1 VADAERNGIEA
12 FGVGRL
18 FWSIRDGVVVVD
30 AARGTIMLFNPQ
42 AERLLGYTSQE
53 VVGQPVDRFVPERL
67 RAVLRSEL
75 RSFAGGGGSRIES
88 GEPVELPALRKDGS
102 EVTVELALSR
112 LPSDDLEDPALR
124 GRPFVLATV
133 RDVTER
139 ARLLARLRA
148 LHDAALAFAAP
159 RPPDAASIVE
169 LLKET
174 VARAVEALDA
184 VDGAVVLREDEAWR
198 DLVPGTSPEEG
209 LITVR
214 HTGGPHRRPW
224 RPEGSTHYVLATGD
238 PVWVPDTSV
247 EGRFG
252 TYPYLV
258 DQGVRSFAIAPL
270 RAGGR
275 VLGRLGFNFAR
286 TGEPDRGEREAIELF
301 AAHAAAALERA
312 RYFHE
317 QAERAAAEA
326 AVRARDEL
334 LAVASHDV
342 KNPLTVIKGTADA
355 LLRLAQAGRLPPAE
369 HVVERLERISN
380 AAGRA
385 SDQLDELRAAAHP
398 AENAENGGA
407 EAETG
412 TDLVDAATDA
422 AEQAIA
428 HDELAKPTDL
438 VEVAHAAVEAH
449 RDVAGRRRLEVRV
462 EGAPLAG
469 PWDPVRLGR
478 VLDNLLSNAVKY
490 SPAQSTVTVAV
501 RREDGPA
508 GAWAVVEVTDEGVG
522 IPAAELP
529 RVFERFYRAS
539 NVAQR
544 ISGSGIG
551 LSAVRAAVERMGG
564 SVAVRSAEGKGSAFT
579 VRLPLGTGSP

>member
-1 VADAERNGIEA
+1 MARNRIEA
-12 FGVGRL
+12 FGIGRL

-30 AARGTIMLFNPQ
+30 AARGTVMLFNPQ
-42 AERLLGYTSQE
+42 AERLLGYAVEE
-53 VVGQPVDRFVPERL
+53 VVGQPVERFVPERL
-67 RAVLRSEL
+67 RAVLRAEL
-75 RSFAGGGGSRIES
+75 RTFAGGSGGRIEA
-88 GEPVELPALRKDGS
+88 GDPVELPALRKDGS
-102 EVTVELALSR
+102 EVTVELSLSR
-112 LPSDDLEDPALR
+112 LPSDDLEEPSLR
-124 GRPFVLATV
+124 GRPFILATV

-148 LHDAALAFAAP
+148 LHEAALAFAAP
-159 RPPDAASIVE
+159 RPADAASIVE
-169 LLKET
+169 LLKQT
-174 VARAVEALDA
+174 VARAMEALNA
-184 VDGAVVLREDEAWR
+184 VDGAIVLREDEAWR
-198 DLVPGTSPEEG
+198 DLVPGSGPEEG

-214 HTGGPHRRPW
+214 YTGEPHRRFW
-224 RPEGSTHYVLATGD
+224 RPEGSTTYVLATSD
-238 PVWVPDTSV
+238 PVWVPDTAV

-252 TYPYLV
+252 AYPYLV
-258 DQGVRSFAIAPL
+258 DQGVRSFAIVPL

-286 TGEPDRGEREAIELF
+286 VGEPDPGEREAIELF

-312 RYFHE
+312 RFFHE

-355 LLRLAQAGRLPPAE
+355 LLRLAQAGRLPSTE
-369 HVVERLERISN
+369 HVAERLERISN

-398 AENAENGGA
+398 AENGESGGA
-407 EAETG
+407 ESEAGTGLLET
-412 TDLVDAATDA
+412 ATDA
-422 AEQAIA
+422 AEEAIA
-428 HDELAKPTDL
+428 HDELSKPTDL

-449 RDVAGRRRLEVRV
+449 RDVAGRRRLEVHV

-501 RREDGPA
+501 RREKGPA
-508 GAWAVVEVTDEGVG
+508 GEWAVVEVTDEGVG
-522 IPAAELP
+522 IPAAELQ
-529 RVFERFYRAS
+529 RVFERFYRGS

-551 LSAVRAAVERMGG
+551 LSAVRAAVEQMGG
-564 SVAVRSAEGKGSAFT
+564 SVAVRSAEGKGSTFT
-579 VRLPLGTGSP
+579 VRLPHPTSTP